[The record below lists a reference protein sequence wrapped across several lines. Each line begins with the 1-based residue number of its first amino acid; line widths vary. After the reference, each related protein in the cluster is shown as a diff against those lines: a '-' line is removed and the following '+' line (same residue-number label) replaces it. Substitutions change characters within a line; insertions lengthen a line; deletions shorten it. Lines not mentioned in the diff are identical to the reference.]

1 MTLDDVPTLVRFLRL
16 YWNQMG
22 PDIYGSVENA
32 MRQMLDDGGEEIQR
46 LLRKDLMLIGQGD
59 SYRKW
64 LAHARTDIK
73 TIQKMGGASI
83 LPEDVPLLLTTLEK
97 WSNSK
102 PS

>member
-1 MTLDDVPTLVRFLRL
+1 
-16 YWNQMG
+16 MG

-32 MRQMLDDGGEEIQR
+32 MRQMLDDGGEEFQC
-46 LLRKDLMLIGQGD
+46 LLRKDLMLIGQGG

-64 LAHARTDIK
+64 LAQARSDPK
-73 TIQKMGGASI
+73 TIRQLGGASI
-83 LPEDVPLLLTTLEK
+83 LPEDVPRLLTVLED